1 MRMLL
6 SRDYVGYMAKE
17 VVKRLV
23 AGKMIETKRVEN
35 LTQQVRQVMA
45 EEVTIEDR
53 LNEEVREILARYSD
67 EMRRTGVSYQE
78 MYKKVKGQLARERK
92 LILR

>member
-1 MRMLL
+1 MLL
-6 SRDYVGYMAKE
+6 SRDYVGHMAKE

-23 AGKMIETKRVEN
+23 AGKMIETKNAEN
-35 LTQQVRQVMA
+35 LTQHVRQVMA
-45 EEVTIEDR
+45 DEVTVEDR
-53 LNEEVREILARYSD
+53 INEEVREILSRYSE
-67 EMRRTGVSYQE
+67 EMKRTGVSYQE

>member
-1 MRMLL
+1 MLL
-6 SRDYVGYMAKE
+6 SRDYVGHMAKE
-17 VVKRLV
+17 VVKRLL
-23 AGKMIETKRVEN
+23 AGKMIETKNAEN
-35 LTQQVRQVMA
+35 LAQQVRQVMA
-45 EEVTIEDR
+45 DEITIEDR
-53 LNEEVREILARYSD
+53 LNEEVREILGRYQE

>member
-1 MRMLL
+1 MLL

-17 VVKRLV
+17 VVKRLM
-23 AGKMIETKRVEN
+23 AGKMIETKNTEN
-35 LTQQVRQVMA
+35 LTTQVRQVMA
-45 EEVTIEDR
+45 EEITVEDR